1 MTGTEGYLEAANTC
15 VFIFQIRSL
24 RNIQGLLLSSLAVFN
39 LYPVKQET
47 LSLFYSEATLMAEM
61 NLDMG
66 EGDRNP
72 ELLFNLSSVFP
83 PMMISFVRVVLMQS
97 LWSGFFSPL
106 KQLVLPSVSPEA
118 SFFQLLCVVALCN
131 VTQ

>member
-15 VFIFQIRSL
+15 IFIFQIRSL
-24 RNIQGLLLSSLAVFN
+24 RNVQGLLLSSLAVFN

-61 NLDMG
+61 NLDME

-83 PMMISFVRVVLMQS
+83 LYDDFICQSSFNAKLVI
-97 LWSGFFSPL
+97 GIFFP
-106 KQLVLPSVSPEA
+106 P
-118 SFFQLLCVVALCN
+118 
-131 VTQ
+131 